1 MPALDPETRERWRDM
16 VVVDRESAT
25 VGTITAFFLDE
36 ARGLPTWALVHSG
49 WLADRQIF
57 VPLTDAVEA
66 GGEIRLPYTKDQVT
80 KAPRIDPGGELTAD
94 DELVLSAHYGLHDH
108 HGAVI
113 ERHRSDAQPPGG
125 PHPPTPTSSAAT
137 PEPSPP
143 TSAPPTSAPP
153 TPGPPTP
160 APLTMGTPEP
170 EPPVSGAPT
179 GRVAAGG
186 EERDRLSTAPPAE
199 PDGGGV
205 VVTRSEE
212 ELRVGVRT
220 RLRRLRVRKYV
231 VTEYVTR
238 TIPVRREKVRVEEL
252 PSDQVVDGGAD
263 QWRPAGAPGEAGGAD
278 GPGDANGPGG
288 AGEAGAAEL
297 ELILHREEPVVQL
310 RTVPVERVRLVKQL
324 VSDRRTVTAE
334 LRKEQVE
341 LDEDPPR
348 T

>member
-25 VGTITAFFLDE
+25 VGTITAFFLDQ

-57 VPLTDAVEA
+57 VPLTDAVED

-80 KAPRIDPGGELTAD
+80 NAPRIDPGGELTAD
-94 DELVLSAHYGLHDH
+94 DELVLFAHYGLHDH

-113 ERHRSDAQPPGG
+113 EGPRSDQERPGE
-125 PHPPTPTSSAAT
+125 PH
-137 PEPSPP
+137 
-143 TSAPPTSAPP
+143 
-153 TPGPPTP
+153 PPTP
-160 APLTMGTPEP
+160 APLTLGTPEP
-170 EPPVSGAPT
+170 RPPVSGAPT

-186 EERDRLSTAPPAE
+186 EERDRLSTAPPAG

-238 TIPVRREKVRVEEL
+238 TIPVRREKVRVDEL
-252 PSDQVVDGGAD
+252 PSDEVVDGGAD
-263 QWRPAGAPGEAGGAD
+263 RWRPAGETDEAGGA
-278 GPGDANGPGG
+278 GVP
-288 AGEAGAAEL
+288 EL
-297 ELILHREEPVVQL
+297 ELVLYREEPVVQL
-310 RTVPVERVRLVKQL
+310 RTVPVERVRLVRQL
-324 VSDRRTVTAE
+324 VSDRRTVTEE

-341 LDEDPPR
+341 LKEDPPR
-348 T
+348 P